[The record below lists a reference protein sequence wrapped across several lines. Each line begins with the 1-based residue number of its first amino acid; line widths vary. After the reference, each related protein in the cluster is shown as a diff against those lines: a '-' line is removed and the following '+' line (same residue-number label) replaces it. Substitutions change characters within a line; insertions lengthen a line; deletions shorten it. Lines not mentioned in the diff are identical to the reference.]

1 MTSHYATGQP
11 RVHMRLLSRL
21 IPIHKELTA
30 HRFPTLDKL
39 AALLERSRRTVQRDL
54 QRMRDEWNAPVY
66 YDYER
71 RGWGYRQLGWAPPP
85 VTISEGDLLAFFVAE
100 HALKMTGHEPEAIL
114 LRGSLARLATYLP
127 EHVVIN
133 LTTLGEAMTF
143 RQAPHVTVGPE
154 TLNALARAAGE
165 RRTVAFDYHSQHRNE
180 MTHRSADP
188 LLLHNFAGDW
198 YLIAFDHKRQ
208 EERVFHAGRIMN
220 LRETPDY
227 FDPPP
232 DWNRDTYLRRSFYM
246 ILGGRATTVS
256 IVFDSYQARWMRER
270 QAFHPEEQREELPGG
285 ELRLSFQI
293 GSNGLAAVARFCL
306 TYAGHCRVERPA
318 ALRRMIREQLVLA
331 LKQYEEE

>member
-1 MTSHYATGQP
+1 MTSNAATDQP
-11 RVHMRLLSRL
+11 RVHMRLVSRL
-21 IPIHKELTA
+21 LTLHQA
-30 HRFPTLDKL
+30 LSANRFPTLDKL
-39 AALLERSRRTVQRDL
+39 AALLELSSRTVQRDL
-54 QRMRDEWNAPVY
+54 QRMRDEWRAPVY
-66 YDYER
+66 FNPER
-71 RGWGYRQLGWAPPP
+71 RGWGYRQLGWEPPP
-85 VTISEGDLLAFFVAE
+85 VKISEGDLLAFFVAE

-127 EHVVIN
+127 EHVVVN

-143 RQAPHVTVGPE
+143 RQAPHVTVGAE
-154 TLNALARAAGE
+154 TLHALARAAGE

-180 MTHRSADP
+180 LTHRAADP

-198 YLIAFDHKRQ
+198 YLIAFDHKH
-208 EERVFHAGRIMN
+208 EEPRVFHAGRIKN
-220 LRETPDY
+220 LRETEDY
-227 FDPPP
+227 FEPPS
-232 DWNRDTYLRRSFYM
+232 DWNHDAYLRRSFYM

-285 ELRLSFQI
+285 ELRISFQV

-306 TYAGHCRVERPA
+306 TYVPHCRVERPA

-331 LKQYEEE
+331 LKQYEED